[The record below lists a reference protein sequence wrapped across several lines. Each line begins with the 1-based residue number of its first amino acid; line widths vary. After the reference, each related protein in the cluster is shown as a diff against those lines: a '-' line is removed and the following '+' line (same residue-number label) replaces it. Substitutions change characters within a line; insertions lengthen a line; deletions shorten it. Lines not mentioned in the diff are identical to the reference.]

1 MKKIFFIIILANT
14 FLNCQSKSETAFSS
28 EALTEELISVDG
40 EKFKF
45 DEVLQENNGNYI
57 FINVWAS
64 WCKDC
69 IVSLSDLKELQ
80 RKNSNVKFLYLSLDK
95 SIKKWKEGIKKYG
108 IEGDHFFLPN
118 KKKGPLGK
126 FLTID
131 WIPRYLIV
139 NPEGKI
145 TLFKA
150 IETNDE
156 NLLNLLK

>member
-1 MKKIFFIIILANT
+1 M
-14 FLNCQSKSETAFSS
+14 
-28 EALTEELISVDG
+28 
-40 EKFKF
+40 
-45 DEVLQENNGNYI
+45 
-57 FINVWAS
+57 
-64 WCKDC
+64 
-69 IVSLSDLKELQ
+69 
-80 RKNSNVKFLYLSLDK
+80 YLSLDK